1 MRKVSRI
8 TLAVLLVGVFV
19 VGCATFKSNTYKSL
33 YSVGTAYN
41 VAMKS
46 VADLKAQG
54 KITDAQLAEVMKIA
68 NAYYVAYQSSVDA
81 FEVYNKTDSA
91 ADKDKLAVA
100 LADVAGKL
108 SKIVEYVNRLRAN
121 LGMKPLAIGGDV

>member
-1 MRKVSRI
+1 MRKRSTVLLS
-8 TLAVLLVGVFV
+8 LLLVGVFV
-19 VGCATFKSNTYKSL
+19 LGCATFKSNTYKTL
-33 YSVGTAYN
+33 YSAGTVYD

-54 KITDAQLAEVMKIA
+54 KVTDAQLAEVIKIA
-68 NAYYVAYQSSVDA
+68 NAYYVSYQASVDA
-81 FEVYNKTDSA
+81 FETYLKTDSA

-108 SKIVEYVNRLRAN
+108 SKVVDYVNRLRSAN
-121 LGMKPLAIGGDV
+121 GLKPLAVGGGA